1 MNIFIT
7 GGAGYIG
14 SHTVLE
20 ALRRKHRVFVFDSLE
35 RGYREALDR
44 VQVLA
49 NKQIIFFKGDLRK
62 REEIADALK
71 DTKPDI
77 VIHFAAYKSVGEG
90 EKEPDKYYKNNV
102 EATLI
107 LLDEMIKNKINKLIF
122 SSSAA
127 TYGIVDHMPITEQS
141 PTNPI
146 SVYGKTKLE
155 MEKIIDSFTKTYG
168 LESVA
173 FRYFNAVGADESG
186 EIGEDPRHSTNLVPL
201 VMQTLIGK
209 REKVFLFGDKFET
222 ADGTQERDYIHVSD
236 LATAHLDAAEKS
248 FNQGEMLILNLS
260 TGEKTSCLQVF
271 RLAEEISGRKLN
283 YEVIDPRQ
291 GDPVILYADNS
302 KAKFTLGW
310 KPQRDIKKSIQDQWR
325 WTSKYPDGYNY

>member
-20 ALRRKHRVFVFDSLE
+20 ALRRNHRVFVFDSLE
-35 RGYREALDR
+35 RGYREAIDR
-44 VQVLA
+44 VQNLA
-49 NKQIIFFKGDLRK
+49 NRQIIFIQGDLRN
-62 REEIADALK
+62 REDIADALK
-71 DTKPDI
+71 DTKPEI

-90 EKEPDKYYKNNV
+90 EKEPEKYYKNNV
-102 EATLI
+102 EATII
-107 LLDEMIKNKINKLIF
+107 LLEEMIKNKINKIIF

-127 TYGIVDHMPITEQS
+127 TDGIVDQMPITEQS

-155 MEKIIDSFTKTYG
+155 MEKMIDNFTKKYG

-186 EIGEDPRHSTNLVPL
+186 EIGEDPRHTTNLIPL
-201 VMQTLIGK
+201 VMHTLVGK
-209 REKVFLFGDKFET
+209 REKVYLFGDKFDT

-248 FNQGEMLILNLS
+248 FNRGEMMILNLS
-260 TGEKTSCLQVF
+260 TGQKTSCLEIF
-271 RLAEEISGRKLN
+271 RLAQEISGKTLD
-283 YEVIDPRQ
+283 YEVVGPRQ
-291 GDPVILYADNS
+291 GDPVTLYADNS
-302 KAKFTLGW
+302 KA
-310 KPQRDIKKSIQDQWR
+310 RSIL
-325 WTSKYPDGYNY
+325 

>member
-20 ALRRKHRVFVFDSLE
+20 ALRRNHQVFVFDSLE
-35 RGYREALDR
+35 RGYCEAIDR
-44 VQVLA
+44 VQALA
-49 NKQIIFFKGDLRK
+49 RRQIIFLKGDLRN
-62 REEIADALK
+62 REDIAGALQ
-71 DTKPDI
+71 DTQPDI

-102 EATLI
+102 EATII
-107 LLDEMIKNKINKLIF
+107 LLEEMIRNKIKKIIF

-127 TYGIVDHMPITEQS
+127 TYGIVNQMPITEQS

-146 SVYGKTKLE
+146 SVYGRTKLE
-155 MEKIIDSFTKTYG
+155 MEKIIDNFTKTYG

-186 EIGEDPRHSTNLVPL
+186 EIGEDPRYSTNLVPL
-201 VMQTLIGK
+201 VMQTLVGK
-209 REKVFLFGDKFET
+209 REKVFLFGNRFDT

-248 FNQGEMLILNLS
+248 FNQGEMVILNLS
-260 TGEKTSCLQVF
+260 TGKKTSCLEIF
-271 RLAEEISGRKLN
+271 KLAEEISGRKLN
-283 YEVIDPRQ
+283 YEVIDPRP
-291 GDPVILYADNS
+291 GDPVTLYADNS

-310 KPQRDIKKSIQDQWR
+310 EPKRDIKKSIQDQWR
-325 WTSKYPDGYNY
+325 WTSKYPNGYNY

>member
-20 ALRRKHRVFVFDSLE
+20 ALRRNHRVFVFDSLE
-35 RGYREALDR
+35 RGYREAIDR
-44 VQVLA
+44 VQNLA
-49 NKQIIFFKGDLRK
+49 NRQIIFIQGDLRN
-62 REEIADALK
+62 REDIADALK
-71 DTKPDI
+71 DTKPEI

-90 EKEPDKYYKNNV
+90 EKEPEKYYKNNV
-102 EATLI
+102 EATII
-107 LLDEMIKNKINKLIF
+107 LLEEMIKNKINKIIF

-127 TYGIVDHMPITEQS
+127 TYGIVDQMPITEQS

-155 MEKIIDSFTKTYG
+155 MEKMIDNFTKKYG

-186 EIGEDPRHSTNLVPL
+186 EIGEDPRHTTNLIPL
-201 VMQTLIGK
+201 VGK
-209 REKVFLFGDKFET
+209 REKVYLFGDKFDT

-248 FNQGEMLILNLS
+248 FNRGEMMILNLS
-260 TGEKTSCLQVF
+260 TGQKTSCLEIF
-271 RLAEEISGRKLN
+271 RLAQEISGKTLD
-283 YEVIDPRQ
+283 YEVVGPRQ
-291 GDPVILYADNS
+291 GDPVTLYADNS
-302 KAKFTLGW
+302 KARSILGW
-310 KPQRDIKKSIQDQWR
+310 EPKRDIRKSIQDQWL
-325 WTSKYPDGYNY
+325 WTVKYPSGYNY